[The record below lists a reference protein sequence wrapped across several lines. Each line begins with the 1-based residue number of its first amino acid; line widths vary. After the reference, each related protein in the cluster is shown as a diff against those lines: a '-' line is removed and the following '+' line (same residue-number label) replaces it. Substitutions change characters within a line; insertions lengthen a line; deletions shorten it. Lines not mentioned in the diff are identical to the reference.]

1 VIRTSPATD
10 DEAAP
15 LDDQASPWA
24 AFGTG
29 LRGRVAGGEGES
41 PQSEPGATAQA
52 RHEDPISPELVL
64 IDPELGQRARE
75 LLPDNRPSLPA
86 GRPSPTRPAER
97 AADTTVQQGAEPVDE
112 GGLLTAVSVAAPPP
126 PEPSPVPEPA
136 RPRGTAGRRRR
147 WVSALSSVVVLGA
160 LAALGWTLGFRGPDA
175 KPDARVEAERPVTRS
190 VSVSTIPAGESAKE
204 PRAPTG
210 PRPMTFGW
218 VPVRNTSV
226 YLMALFQGPRKI
238 FEARTVQTRLTVPAH
253 WTYGGHRQSLAPGR
267 YHWTVRPGLG
277 APASGRFGQPV
288 VRATLVVQPN
298 AT

>member
-1 VIRTSPATD
+1 MIRTPPATD

-15 LDDQASPWA
+15 LDDQASPWPV
-24 AFGTG
+24 FGTG
-29 LRGRVAGGEGES
+29 LRGRVAGGHGES
-41 PQSEPGATAQA
+41 PQSESGAAQA

-75 LLPDNRPSLPA
+75 LLPVD
-86 GRPSPTRPAER
+86 RPSPTRPAER

-112 GGLLTAVSVAAPPP
+112 GGLPTAVSAAAPQ
-126 PEPSPVPEPA
+126 PEPSPAPEPA
-136 RPRGTAGRRRR
+136 RPHGTAGRRRR
-147 WVSALSSVVVLGA
+147 WVSAVSSVVVLGA
-160 LAALGWTLGFRGPDA
+160 LAALGWMLAFEWPGPDA
-175 KPDARVEAERPVTRS
+175 KRDARVEAERPVTRS
-190 VSVSTIPAGESAKE
+190 VSVSTTPAGEGTKE
-204 PRAPTG
+204 PPAPTG

-226 YLMALFQGPRKI
+226 YLVAFFQGPRKI
-238 FEARTVQTRLTVPAH
+238 FEARTVQTRVTVPAH

-288 VRATLVVQPN
+288 VRATLVVRPN

>member
-1 VIRTSPATD
+1 MIRTPAATD

-15 LDDQASPWA
+15 LDDQASPWPV
-24 AFGTG
+24 FGTG
-29 LRGRVAGGEGES
+29 LRGRVAGGHGES
-41 PQSEPGATAQA
+41 PQSESGAAAQA

-75 LLPDNRPSLPA
+75 LLPVD
-86 GRPSPTRPAER
+86 RPSPTRPAER
-97 AADTTVQQGAEPVDE
+97 AADTTVQQGAEPVDA
-112 GGLLTAVSVAAPPP
+112 GGLPTAVSAAAPQ
-126 PEPSPVPEPA
+126 PEPSPAPEPA
-136 RPRGTAGRRRR
+136 RPHGTTGRRRR
-147 WVSALSSVVVLGA
+147 WVSAVSSVVVLGA
-160 LAALGWTLGFRGPDA
+160 LAALGWMLAFEWPGPDA
-175 KPDARVEAERPVTRS
+175 KRDARVEAERPVTRS
-190 VSVSTIPAGESAKE
+190 VSVSTTPAGEGTKE

-226 YLMALFQGPRKI
+226 YLVAFFQGPRKI
-238 FEARTVQTRLTVPAH
+238 FEARTGQTRVTVPAH
-253 WTYGGHRQSLAPGR
+253 WTYGGHRQSLTPGR

-288 VRATLVVQPN
+288 VRATLVVRPN

>member
-1 VIRTSPATD
+1 MIRTSPATD
-10 DEAAP
+10 DEEAP
-15 LDDQASPWA
+15 LDDQASPWP

-29 LRGRVAGGEGES
+29 LRGRVAGGQGES
-41 PQSEPGATAQA
+41 PQSESGSAAQA

-75 LLPDNRPSLPA
+75 LLPAD
-86 GRPSPTRPAER
+86 RPSPTRPAER

-126 PEPSPVPEPA
+126 KPLPALEPLQ
-136 RPRGTAGRRRR
+136 PRGTTGRRRR

-175 KPDARVEAERPVTRS
+175 KRDARVEAERPVTRS
-190 VSVSTIPAGESAKE
+190 VSVSTIPAGEGAKE

-226 YLMALFQGPRKI
+226 YLVAFFQGPRKI

-288 VRATLVVQPN
+288 VRATLVVRPN

>member
-1 VIRTSPATD
+1 VIRTSAATD

-15 LDDQASPWA
+15 LDDQASPWP

-29 LRGRVAGGEGES
+29 LRGRVAGGHGES
-41 PQSEPGATAQA
+41 PQSGSGAAAQA

-64 IDPELGQRARE
+64 IDPELGRRARE
-75 LLPDNRPSLPA
+75 LLPAD
-86 GRPSPTRPAER
+86 RPSPTWPAER

-126 PEPSPVPEPA
+126 ETSPAPAPA
-136 RPRGTAGRRRR
+136 RPRNTAGRRRR

-160 LAALGWTLGFRGPDA
+160 LAALGWTLAFQGHDA
-175 KPDARVEAERPVTRS
+175 KRDARVDAERTVTRS
-190 VSVSTIPAGESAKE
+190 VSVSTTPAGEEAKE
-204 PRAPTG
+204 PRASTG
-210 PRPMTFGW
+210 QGPMTFGW
-218 VPVRNTSV
+218 APVRNTSV
-226 YLMALFQGPRKI
+226 YLVEFFQGPRKI
-238 FEARTVQTRLTVPAH
+238 FEARTARTRLTVPAH

-277 APASGRFGQPV
+277 APAGKRFGQPV
-288 VRATLVVQPN
+288 VRGTLVVPPS

>member
-15 LDDQASPWA
+15 LDDQASPWP

-29 LRGRVAGGEGES
+29 LRGRVAGGQGES
-41 PQSEPGATAQA
+41 PESESGAAAQA

-75 LLPDNRPSLPA
+75 LLPA
-86 GRPSPTRPAER
+86 GRPPPPTRPAER
-97 AADTTVQQGAEPVDE
+97 AADTTVQQGTEPVDA
-112 GGLLTAVSVAAPPP
+112 GGLPTAVSAGPPS
-126 PEPSPVPEPA
+126 EPSPVPEPA

-147 WVSALSSVVVLGA
+147 WVSAVSSVVVLGA
-160 LAALGWTLGFRGPDA
+160 LAALGWTLGFRGPDS
-175 KPDARVEAERPVTRS
+175 KRDARVEAERPVTRS

>member
-1 VIRTSPATD
+1 VIRTPAATD

-15 LDDQASPWA
+15 LDDQASPWPV
-24 AFGTG
+24 FGTG
-29 LRGRVAGGEGES
+29 LRGRVAGGHGES
-41 PQSEPGATAQA
+41 PQSEPGSAAQA

-75 LLPDNRPSLPA
+75 LLPA
-86 GRPSPTRPAER
+86 YRPSPTRPAER

-126 PEPSPVPEPA
+126 KPLPTLEPLQ
-136 RPRGTAGRRRR
+136 PRGTAGRRRR

-160 LAALGWTLGFRGPDA
+160 LAALGWTLAFRGPDS
-175 KPDARVEAERPVTRS
+175 KRDARVEAERPVTRS
-190 VSVSTIPAGESAKE
+190 VSVSTTPAGEGAKE

-226 YLMALFQGPRKI
+226 YLVAFFQGPRKI
-238 FEARTVQTRLTVPAH
+238 FEARTVQTRVTVPAH

-288 VRATLVVQPN
+288 VRATLVVRPN

>member
-1 VIRTSPATD
+1 VIRTPAATD

-15 LDDQASPWA
+15 LDDQASPWPV
-24 AFGTG
+24 FGTG
-29 LRGRVAGGEGES
+29 LRGRVAAGHGES
-41 PQSEPGATAQA
+41 PQSEPGAAAQA

-64 IDPELGQRARE
+64 IDPELGERARE
-75 LLPDNRPSLPA
+75 LLPVYRPWPA
-86 GRPSPTRPAER
+86 RP
-97 AADTTVQQGAEPVDE
+97 ADTTVQQGAEAVDA
-112 GGLLTAVSVAAPPP
+112 GGSLTAVSAAEPPP
-126 PEPSPVPEPA
+126 KPSPTPEPA

-147 WVSALSSVVVLGA
+147 WVSAVSSVVVLGA
-160 LAALGWTLGFRGPDA
+160 LGALGWTLGFSGPDA
-175 KPDARVEAERPVTRS
+175 KRSARVEAEGPAARS
-190 VSVSTIPAGESAKE
+190 ASAPTARSGGEAKE

-226 YLMALFQGPRKI
+226 YLVEFFQGPRKI
-238 FEARTVQTRLTVPAH
+238 FEARTTRTRLTVPAH

-277 APASGRFGQPV
+277 APASKRFGQPV
-288 VRATLVVQPN
+288 VRASLVVPSN